1 MQHNP
6 PGLELAEENKIA
18 NTKKL
23 ITGVTWWQFLS
34 QVLKVH
40 KGFGRYIIPLVV
52 LDWSD
57 RNLTSLIVARCFSVG
72 FSTRSFK
79 LACLFFDGHTLVQ
92 FKDPV

>member
-23 ITGVTWWQFLS
+23 ITGVTRWQFLS

-40 KGFGRYIIPLVV
+40 RGFGRYIIPPGRTGLE
-52 LDWSD
+52 
-57 RNLTSLIVARCFSVG
+57 
-72 FSTRSFK
+72 
-79 LACLFFDGHTLVQ
+79 
-92 FKDPV
+92 